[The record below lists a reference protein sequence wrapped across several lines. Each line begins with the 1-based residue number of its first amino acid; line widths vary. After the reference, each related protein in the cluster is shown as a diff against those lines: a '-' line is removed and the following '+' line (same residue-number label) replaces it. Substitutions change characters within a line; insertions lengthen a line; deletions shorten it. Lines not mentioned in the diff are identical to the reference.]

1 MLLSQ
6 CAPALAPPAGGAAP
20 LAPDQLTPYEVL
32 ARAQSVKYYA
42 DRALWEVR
50 DNDFSPARF
59 RRLLA
64 AARHR
69 RAARA
74 AYAAAAAAYH
84 ATPRAAAERA
94 VRAAYAAKYSTP
106 IQ

>member
-1 MLLSQ
+1 MLLSP
-6 CAPALAPPAGGAAP
+6 CAPAAPAVGAATPPA
-20 LAPDQLTPYEVL
+20 QLTPYEVL

-50 DNDFSPARF
+50 DNDFDPARF

-64 AARHR
+64 AARYR
-69 RAARA
+69 QAARA
-74 AYAAAAAAYH
+74 AYAAAAAYH

-94 VRAAYAAKYSTP
+94 VRAIYAAKYGTP

>member
-1 MLLSQ
+1 MQ
-6 CAPALAPPAGGAAP
+6 APA
-20 LAPDQLTPYEVL
+20 QLTPYEVL
-32 ARAQSVKYYA
+32 ARAQSVKHYA

-50 DNDFSPARF
+50 DNEFGPGRF
-59 RRLLA
+59 RKLLA

-69 RAARA
+69 QAARA

-84 ATPRAAAERA
+84 TTPRAAAERA
-94 VRAAYAAKYSTP
+94 VRAAYAANYGIP

>member
-1 MLLSQ
+1 MQ
-6 CAPALAPPAGGAAP
+6 APT
-20 LAPDQLTPYEVL
+20 QLTPYEVL

-50 DNDFSPARF
+50 DNEFGPGRF
-59 RRLLA
+59 RKLLA

-69 RAARA
+69 QAARVAYA
-74 AYAAAAAAYH
+74 AAAAAAAAYH

-94 VRAAYAAKYSTP
+94 VRAAYAAKYGTS

>member
-1 MLLSQ
+1 MLSQ
-6 CAPALAPPAGGAAP
+6 CAPAIAAPALGAAP
-20 LAPDQLTPYEVL
+20 VAPLTPYEVL
-32 ARAQSVKYYA
+32 ASAQSAKYDA

-50 DNDFSPARF
+50 DNYYGPGRF
-59 RRLLA
+59 RKLLA

-69 RAARA
+69 QAARA

-84 ATPRAAAERA
+84 TTPRAAAERA
-94 VRAAYAAKYSTP
+94 AYAAYAAKYGIP

>member
-1 MLLSQ
+1 MLPSP
-6 CAPALAPPAGGAAP
+6 CAPAAPAMRAATMQ
-20 LAPDQLTPYEVL
+20 APVQLTPYEVL
-32 ARAQSVKYYA
+32 AFAQSVKYYA

-50 DNDFSPARF
+50 DNEFGPGRF
-59 RRLLA
+59 RKLLA

-69 RAARA
+69 QAARA
-74 AYAAAAAAYH
+74 AYATAAAAYH

-94 VRAAYAAKYSTP
+94 VRAAYAAKYGTP

>member
-1 MLLSQ
+1 MLSL
-6 CAPALAPPAGGAAP
+6 CAPAVAAPVVGAA
-20 LAPDQLTPYEVL
+20 LRAPAPLTPYEVL
-32 ARAQSVKYYA
+32 ARAQSAKYHA
-42 DRALWEVR
+42 DRAVWEVR
-50 DNDFSPARF
+50 DNDHGPGRF

-64 AARHR
+64 AARR
-69 RAARA
+69 RQAARA

-94 VRAAYAAKYSTP
+94 ARAKYAAKYGTP

>member
-1 MLLSQ
+1 MLLSP
-6 CAPALAPPAGGAAP
+6 CAPAAPVMGAATMQSP
-20 LAPDQLTPYEVL
+20 AQLTPYEVL

-50 DNDFSPARF
+50 DNDFGPGRF
-59 RRLLA
+59 RKLLA

-69 RAARA
+69 QAARV

-94 VRAAYAAKYSTP
+94 VRAAYAAKYGTP